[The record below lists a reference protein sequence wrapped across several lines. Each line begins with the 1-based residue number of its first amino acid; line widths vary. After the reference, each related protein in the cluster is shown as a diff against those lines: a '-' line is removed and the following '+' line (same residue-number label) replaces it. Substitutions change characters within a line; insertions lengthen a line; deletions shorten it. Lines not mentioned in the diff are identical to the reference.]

1 MARAYDV
8 AEVRAAAD
16 KAMTGSTAAAGL
28 EAARGIYVATIDD
41 WLKGLEESGNEDSE
55 TLSRACREAA
65 VVEAWLAWAE
75 LEKSKKQWSAAKKT
89 YDLACTCTVA
99 SKYASTWISY
109 AEWCAERKK
118 IQNAT
123 KQYQRAL
130 EMVQGE
136 EMVSNMPPLLESA
149 ILF

>member
-41 WLKGLEESGNEDSE
+41 WLKG
-55 TLSRACREAA
+55 
-65 VVEAWLAWAE
+65 
-75 LEKSKKQWSAAKKT
+75 KKQWSAAKKT

-136 EMVSNMPPLLESA
+136 EMVSNMLPLLESA